1 MVGGAWLVGF
11 RNVIATSPLNAR
23 GDSLCV
29 RMAAVEALLLEQ
41 RTRHDQRDAKKNAI
55 CRVLVFVCR
64 TTMRIDEVNLLV
76 YLLPQRLS

>member
-29 RMAAVEALLLEQ
+29 RMAAVEAILLEQ
-41 RTRHDQRDAKKNAI
+41 RARHGQRDGKMNAI
-55 CRVLVFVCR
+55 YDVLIALRGDEVTPSAKVEVCR
-64 TTMRIDEVNLLV
+64 AIN
-76 YLLPQRLS
+76 